1 MARVPYLDAKDLPPG
16 YAESCRRARST
27 SAAPWPTAPR
37 AARLH
42 SALAM
47 FIRHES
53 RLDPRLREMAILQV
67 GYSARCVYEYAHHIE
82 IGREFG
88 VSDDDIRAVAD
99 DTAGRPT
106 ELDALTRAVLKAA
119 REMTTG
125 TAMSDETHAVLKQ
138 SLDNERLVEL
148 VLAISIYNSTVR
160 VLESLKVDLEP
171 EYQRL
176 SRGVSATGAMT
187 AAKRPAVRHRDDNH
201 HACQMP

>member
-1 MARVPYLDAKDLPPG
+1 MARVPYVDAKDLPSG
-16 YAESCRRARST
+16 YADVVPPDALNIRRAMANS
-27 SAAPWPTAPR
+27 PE

-42 SALAM
+42 GALAM
-47 FIRHES
+47 FIRHKS

-67 GYSARCVYEYAHHIE
+67 GYSSRCVYEYAHHVE
-82 IGREFG
+82 LARQFG

-106 ELDALTRAVLKAA
+106 RLDALTRAVLKAA

-125 TAMSDETHAVLKQ
+125 IAMSDETHAVLKQ
-138 SLDNERLVEL
+138 SLDSERLVEL

-171 EYQRL
+171 GYERYL
-176 SRGVSATGAMT
+176 EAFPL
-187 AAKRPAVRHRDDNH
+187 PAR
-201 HACQMP
+201 